1 VLLAAGFLR
10 AAPAG
15 LVGGFPPAGLV
26 GGFPPAA
33 GGVVIDGSAG
43 AAKTGGCTLPC
54 LASRIGCL
62 S

>member
-10 AAPAG
+10 AA
-15 LVGGFPPAGLV
+15 PAGLV

-54 LASRIGCL
+54 LASRVGAAVL
-62 S
+62 DG